1 MELTFGGANA
11 GTAAAQ
17 REPAGPL
24 DVVAIGNALLDVL
37 VDVAPERI
45 ERAGLR
51 IAEMALV
58 DLERAEQLLEGLVP
72 VSEVSGGSAAN
83 TAVGVA
89 ALGGQ
94 AGYLG
99 KVARDAAGSTFIRDM
114 RQAGV
119 SFRGPAEPAEPAE
132 PAGSAGSAGSAG
144 PASATGR
151 CVVMVSPG
159 GERTMATYIGA
170 AGELGPDDLDR
181 ALLQR
186 AKIVYLEGYLW
197 DFPLARDAMRL
208 AVDLAHANE
217 SLVALSVSDPSCVE
231 RHRSEFMAL
240 LSEDVDLLFANE
252 AEATSLLGSG
262 SLDDVARAL
271 DESGVVAA
279 VTMGAGGSLVVA
291 PEGTAR
297 VPAAPVA
304 TAVVDTTGAGDLY
317 AAGFLF
323 GLARGADP
331 ETSARIGSVCAAEVV
346 THYGARPVADLG
358 ALVADAGL
366 MPASSR

>member
-1 MELTFGGANA
+1 MKLTFGGANA

-37 VDVAPERI
+37 VDAAPERI

-89 ALGGQ
+89 ALGGK

-114 RQAGV
+114 RHAGV
-119 SFRGPAEPAEPAE
+119 SFRGPAEQVE
-132 PAGSAGSAGSAG
+132 PAGS
-144 PASATGR
+144 ASATGR

-181 ALLQR
+181 AFIQR

-197 DFPLARDAMRL
+197 DFPPARDAMRL

-231 RHRSEFMAL
+231 RHRAEFMAL

-252 AEATSLLGSG
+252 AEATSLLGSS

-366 MPASSR
+366 MPAPSR

>member
-1 MELTFGGANA
+1 VELTFGGANA

-119 SFRGPAEPAEPAE
+119 SFRGPAGP
-132 PAGSAGSAGSAG
+132 AG

>member
-119 SFRGPAEPAEPAE
+119 SFRGPAGPAE
-132 PAGSAGSAGSAG
+132 

>member
-119 SFRGPAEPAEPAE
+119 SFRGPAGP
-132 PAGSAGSAGSAG
+132 AG

>member
-1 MELTFGGANA
+1 
-11 GTAAAQ
+11 
-17 REPAGPL
+17 
-24 DVVAIGNALLDVL
+24 
-37 VDVAPERI
+37 
-45 ERAGLR
+45 
-51 IAEMALV
+51 
-58 DLERAEQLLEGLVP
+58 
-72 VSEVSGGSAAN
+72 
-83 TAVGVA
+83 
-89 ALGGQ
+89 
-94 AGYLG
+94 
-99 KVARDAAGSTFIRDM
+99 
-114 RQAGV
+114 
-119 SFRGPAEPAEPAE
+119 
-132 PAGSAGSAGSAG
+132 
-144 PASATGR
+144 
-151 CVVMVSPG
+151 MVSPG